1 MFLAPNNNKKKKSM
15 FSLVSLSHLLKI
27 ISYTLL
33 GVHIII
39 VVVLV
44 IFKNENSLHYN
55 IKYCLIL
62 YINVLHWVTMLII
75 G

>member
-1 MFLAPNNNKKKKSM
+1 MFLAPNNNKKKSM

-39 VVVLV
+39 VVVRV
-44 IFKNENSLHYN
+44 IFKNENSLLYY

>member
-1 MFLAPNNNKKKKSM
+1 MFLAPNNNKKKSM

-33 GVHIII
+33 GIHII
-39 VVVLV
+39 VVVVHV
-44 IFKNENSLHYN
+44 IFKNEFSLHY

-62 YINVLHWVTMLII
+62 YTNVLHWVTMLII